1 MIKTYELLRVVAIIQ
16 TVGDRGGWGWVVIFS
31 NAMVC
36 CPAVVYD
43 EDAPKVVVGIAPPS
57 EDDHAV

>member
-1 MIKTYELLRVVAIIQ
+1 MVKTYELLSVVAIVE
-16 TVGDRGGWGWVVIFS
+16 TVGDRGGWGWVVVVS

-36 CPAVVYD
+36 CPAIVYNAD
-43 EDAPKVVVGIAPPS
+43 VPEGVVGIAPPS